1 MSGNGSARH
10 HCSVIA
16 LGDGTT
22 PDIVVADFQVVGA
35 SSRAHAVV
43 GPDQYPLR
51 ISALISA
58 LRCG

>member
-1 MSGNGSARH
+1 MSGNGSAGYR
-10 HCSVIA
+10 CSVIA

-35 SSRAHAVV
+35 SSRAHAAV

-51 ISALISA
+51 ISAL
-58 LRCG
+58 RCG